1 MTARGAGN
9 PAEIAS
15 ADPWNLL
22 VSTSVGKRRKRE
34 SSSVLF
40 PRRFY
45 SLRVFLF
52 PRSQEVNMPVFSLF
66 SSFAEMD
73 LKEWLLFGILALA
86 AAVALFLLTKRK
98 KAPEPV
104 AFDTR
109 ALVYGALAISL
120 AFVLSYLKLF
130 RMPQGGSITPGSMLP
145 VFVYAYWYGTRKG
158 LLVGLAYA
166 ALQMIQ
172 DAWFVHPVQILLDY
186 ILAFGLL
193 SVAGFFKKNLY
204 AGIAAGGI
212 LRLVCHWVSG
222 AIFFAE
228 YAPEGVNP
236 WMYSL
241 GYQASS
247 ILPDLAICLVVAV
260 LLKKTI
266 DRIRPARLPS

>member
-1 MTARGAGN
+1 
-9 PAEIAS
+9 
-15 ADPWNLL
+15 
-22 VSTSVGKRRKRE
+22 
-34 SSSVLF
+34 
-40 PRRFY
+40 
-45 SLRVFLF
+45 
-52 PRSQEVNMPVFSLF
+52 MPVFSLF

-98 KAPEPV
+98 KAPEPA